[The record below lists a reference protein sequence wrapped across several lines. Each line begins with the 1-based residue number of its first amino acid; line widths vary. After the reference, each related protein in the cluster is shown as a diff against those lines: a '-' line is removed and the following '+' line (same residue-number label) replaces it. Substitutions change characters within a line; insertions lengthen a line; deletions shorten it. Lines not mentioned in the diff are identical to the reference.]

1 MDRKTHLSS
10 YEWSL
15 YNVLKHELNT
25 LLAND
30 EEPAVREWLHKKVE
44 DLRNRINAL

>member
-1 MDRKTHLSS
+1 MDGKTYLSS

-25 LLAND
+25 LEAAD
-30 EEPAVREWLHKKVE
+30 EEPKVREWLSKKIE
-44 DLRNRINAL
+44 ELRDKINAM

>member
-1 MDRKTHLSS
+1 MDRKTYLTS

-25 LLAND
+25 LMIMDD
-30 EEPAVREWLHKKVE
+30 EPIVREWLHKKVE
-44 DLRNRINAL
+44 ELRNRINAL